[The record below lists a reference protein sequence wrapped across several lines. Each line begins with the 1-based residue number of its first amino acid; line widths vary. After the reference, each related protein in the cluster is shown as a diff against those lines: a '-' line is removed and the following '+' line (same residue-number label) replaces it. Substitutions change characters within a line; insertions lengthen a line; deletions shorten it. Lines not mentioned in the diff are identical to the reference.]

1 MSDEKVKATVRL
13 SVFIL
18 DNPFEKIYIRYLMLA
33 LPNAP
38 EAEPTGP
45 CPWRPTQEIVELQSL
60 NGGFTGN
67 PSVILLKRPT
77 MVP

>member
-1 MSDEKVKATVRL
+1 
-13 SVFIL
+13 
-18 DNPFEKIYIRYLMLA
+18 MLA

-67 PSVILLKRPT
+67 PSVILLKTSHDGPQPAGPIQRVALGICKTAWPWK
-77 MVP
+77 

>member
-1 MSDEKVKATVRL
+1 
-13 SVFIL
+13 
-18 DNPFEKIYIRYLMLA
+18 MLA

-67 PSVILLKRPT
+67 PTVILLNRPT
-77 MVP
+77 RIF